1 MIPKLLTIE
10 DITDM
15 LGVGRGTAYK
25 IAKAIKHT
33 KTTVINF
40 FAKLFIF
47 FPDYLF
53 SKSCHTLTPR
63 FLILKSLPAKA

>member
-33 KTTVINF
+33 KVGRRI
-40 FAKLFIF
+40 LVEEQVLL
-47 FPDYLF
+47 DYIRNHAAVNH
-53 SKSCHTLTPR
+53 SPVSSDTR
-63 FLILKSLPAKA
+63 VDS

>member
-10 DITDM
+10 DIINA

-33 KTTVINF
+33 KVG
-40 FAKLFIF
+40 
-47 FPDYLF
+47 
-53 SKSCHTLTPR
+53 R
-63 FLILKSLPAKA
+63 RILVEEQELLK

>member
-33 KTTVINF
+33 KVGRRILVEEQELLDYIRNHS
-40 FAKLFIF
+40 AIKHS
-47 FPDYLF
+47 PD
-53 SKSCHTLTPR
+53 SSDTR
-63 FLILKSLPAKA
+63 VDS